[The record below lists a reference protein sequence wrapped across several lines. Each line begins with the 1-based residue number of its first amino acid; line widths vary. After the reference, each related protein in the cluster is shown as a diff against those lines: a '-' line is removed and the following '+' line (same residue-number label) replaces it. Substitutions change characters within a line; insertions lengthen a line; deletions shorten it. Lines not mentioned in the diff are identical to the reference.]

1 MSVIL
6 TDNSTHY
13 LRLEHFAS
21 LTYKLHHSFSQR
33 PIQSLITVFRG
44 PFGMV
49 PNLILGMTA
58 LAVFRAKYSIQTASF
73 KPPGRRQGGRGE
85 PYNSHELRFLLTNIL
100 TGGVMKTIKLL
111 AVAALFI
118 AIAAPLA
125 MVPTSASADG
135 ERYVL
140 VSHAPDSDS
149 WWNTIKNGIALAG
162 EQMGVTVEYRNPPTG
177 DLADMARIIE
187 QATASRP
194 NGIITTLA
202 DYDVLSGPIKNA
214 VAQGVNVI
222 IMNSGTPEQTR
233 EVGALMFV
241 GQPEYDAGYA
251 AGLRAKGDGI
261 KSFVC
266 VNHVISNTV
275 VAERCRGFA
284 DGLGVELG
292 NSMLDSGQDPAEIK
306 NRVLAYLSANPKTEA
321 ILTLGPTSAD
331 PTIAALKENGMA
343 GDIYF
348 GTFDLGTEIVN
359 GIKSGIIQWGID
371 QQPFLQA
378 YLPVVVLT
386 NYDRFGV
393 LPGNNIN
400 SGPGFVTKEGL
411 ELVEKYAGKYR

>member
-1 MSVIL
+1 M
-6 TDNSTHY
+6 
-13 LRLEHFAS
+13 
-21 LTYKLHHSFSQR
+21 K
-33 PIQSLITVFRG
+33 
-44 PFGMV
+44 
-49 PNLILGMTA
+49 
-58 LAVFRAKYSIQTASF
+58 KF
-73 KPPGRRQGGRGE
+73 K
-85 PYNSHELRFLLTNIL
+85 LLT
-100 TGGVMKTIKLL
+100 
-111 AVAALFI
+111 AAAISI
-118 AIAAPLA
+118 AMAAPLA
-125 MVPTSASADG
+125 LTATSASAAG

-162 EQMGVTVEYRNPPTG
+162 KQLDVKVEYRNPPTG

-187 QATASRP
+187 QAAASGP

-202 DYDVLSGPIKNA
+202 DFDVLSRPIRNA
-214 VAQGVNVI
+214 VDQGINVI

-261 KSFVC
+261 KSFLC
-266 VNHVISNTV
+266 VNHVISNAV

-284 DGLGVELG
+284 DGLGIELG

-306 NRVLAYLSANPKTEA
+306 NRVLAYLSANPNTDA

-331 PTIAALKENGMA
+331 PTILALEENGMA

-348 GTFDLGTEIVN
+348 GTFDLGDNIVK
-359 GIKSGIIQWGID
+359 GIKSGVIQWGID

-378 YLPVVVLT
+378 YLPVVILA

-400 SGPGFVTKEGL
+400 SGPGFVTKDGL
-411 ELVEKYAGKYR
+411 KLVEKYAGEYR